1 VVVLALAG
9 TGASRSQAAVS
20 GSMQADTAA
29 CFFQAVKPRM
39 RVHGFFY
46 LTCREGIMLHT
57 KNAGQDSLL
66 KIIHGERFTPFSLCR
81 KLHARVLLESAVF
94 GSGKSRYSILLL
106 KEAFSV
112 FQKGE
117 TLFMARDEKLQTV
130 KSKARD
136 ILDVL
141 LYFANQHQGLEYH
154 FPFPAGGIGYLSYEY
169 ARHFDDFTFTEKRDS
184 IDIPEAYFLFGHTFL
199 VFDHYSDQINILAL
213 NYREHRINLEEEV
226 NEIEKR
232 IHDLDFNYLNLSP
245 EDYSCIP
252 LVREKQKQEFLQG
265 VDRVRREIVKGNLL
279 QGVLSRRLVLRTE
292 IPALEAY
299 RRLRSINPSPYMFFI
314 DMKSFQLFGSSPELH
329 VKFDG
334 EKVLMRPIAG
344 TKKRGKDRREDELFE
359 KELLDDEKERA
370 EHLMLV
376 DLARN
381 DMGRICEP
389 GSVRTS
395 EFMSIERYSHVMHIV
410 SQVEGCLKKDKSG
423 IEAIRKTFPAG
434 TVSGAPKIK
443 AVEVIDSLE
452 NEKRSFYAGIVGY
465 VEPGGALDSCITIR
479 SALKIDD
486 LLFLQAGAG
495 VVYDSVP
502 EREYEETSSKLAA
515 LGKSFGVEV

>member
-1 VVVLALAG
+1 
-9 TGASRSQAAVS
+9 
-20 GSMQADTAA
+20 
-29 CFFQAVKPRM
+29 
-39 RVHGFFY
+39 
-46 LTCREGIMLHT
+46 MLHT
-57 KNAGQDSLL
+57 KYTDQESLL
-66 KIIHGERFTPFSLCR
+66 KTVHGERFTPFSLFK

-106 KEAFSV
+106 KEAFSI
-112 FQKGE
+112 FQKE
-117 TLFMARDEKLQTV
+117 NTLYMLRDGKLQTV
-130 KSKARD
+130 KTNAGD

-141 LYFANQHQGLEYH
+141 LYFANQHQGLEYQ
-154 FPFPAGGIGYLSYEY
+154 FPFPAGGVGYLSYEY
-169 ARHFDDFTFTEKRDS
+169 ARHFDDFIFTQKKDS
-184 IDIPEAYFLFGHTFL
+184 VDIPEAYFLFGHTFL

-213 NYREHRINLEEEV
+213 NYREHRVNLEK
-226 NEIEKR
+226 EIEEIESR
-232 IHDLDFNYLNLSP
+232 IHDLDFNYLNFST

-252 LVREKQKQEFLQG
+252 LVREQEKREFLQG
-265 VDRVRREIVKGNLL
+265 VDKIRKEIIKGNLL

-344 TKKRGKDRREDELFE
+344 TRKRGKTRQEDERLE

-381 DMGRICEP
+381 DMGRICSP
-389 GSVRTS
+389 GSIRTS
-395 EFMSIERYSHVMHIV
+395 EFMSVERYSHVIHIV
-410 SQVEGCLKKDKSG
+410 SQVEGRLKKDISG

-443 AVEVIDSLE
+443 AVEIVDSLE
-452 NEKRSFYAGIVGY
+452 KEKRSFYAGIVGY
-465 VEPGGALDSCITIR
+465 VEPCGALDSCITIR
-479 SALKIDD
+479 SACKIDD

-502 EREYEETSSKLAA
+502 EKEYHETSSKLAA
-515 LGKSFGVEV
+515 LGKSLGVEV